1 MESETP
7 NIPPPRVVELPP
19 DIPKLEEILSAND
32 FALAA
37 QKALTPKAWAF
48 YSSAA
53 TDLVTVNKNRELIRR
68 VMLRP
73 RILRNVSS
81 VRIDRK
87 ILGLDSKA
95 PFIMCP
101 AAMATLAHPDG
112 ELGWSRAAANEGIF
126 EIVSF
131 WAIWMKQFADDFK
144 ISSNASYSLPS
155 IIAAAP
161 PGHPFFLQLYVNSNR
176 PKTVEL
182 LRRARSLGIKAIFV
196 TVDAPVPGKREAD
209 ERAAQDVVIK
219 SEMSG
224 SESSKDNK
232 GSGLG
237 RLMGQYID
245 KSLNWE
251 DLKWIREESS
261 VPIVLKGVQT
271 VEDVKLAV
279 EHGVDGVMLSNHG
292 GRSLDG

>member
-1 MESETP
+1 MTSQQWSP
-7 NIPPPRVVELPP
+7 KLPTSQLQEVHP
-19 DIPKLEEILSAND
+19 DITTPAHLFTNTTTEVQLPADVPDLSQILSAND

-73 RILRNVSS
+73 RILRNVTE

-126 EIVSF
+126 EIVS
-131 WAIWMKQFADDFK
+131 
-144 ISSNASYSLPS
+144 
-155 IIAAAP
+155 
-161 PGHPFFLQLYVNSNR
+161 H
-176 PKTVEL
+176 L
-182 LRRARSLGIKAIFV
+182 LR
-196 TVDAPVPGKREAD
+196 T
-209 ERAAQDVVIK
+209 
-219 SEMSG
+219 
-224 SESSKDNK
+224 SK
-232 GSGLG
+232 L
-237 RLMGQYID
+237 
-245 KSLNWE
+245 
-251 DLKWIREESS
+251 
-261 VPIVLKGVQT
+261 
-271 VEDVKLAV
+271 
-279 EHGVDGVMLSNHG
+279 
-292 GRSLDG
+292 

>member
-1 MESETP
+1 MTTHPLTIHSVT
-7 NIPPPRVVELPP
+7 VVELAP
-19 DIPKLEEILSAND
+19 DVPKLEEILSAND

-53 TDLVTVNKNRELIRR
+53 TDLITVNKNRELIRR

-112 ELGWSRAAANEGIF
+112 ELGWSRAAASEGIF

-131 WAIWMKQFADDFK
+131 EP
-144 ISSNASYSLPS
+144 PS
-155 IIAAAP
+155 
-161 PGHPFFLQLYVNSNR
+161 G
-176 PKTVEL
+176 
-182 LRRARSLGIKAIFV
+182 
-196 TVDAPVPGKREAD
+196 
-209 ERAAQDVVIK
+209 
-219 SEMSG
+219 
-224 SESSKDNK
+224 
-232 GSGLG
+232 
-237 RLMGQYID
+237 
-245 KSLNWE
+245 
-251 DLKWIREESS
+251 
-261 VPIVLKGVQT
+261 
-271 VEDVKLAV
+271 
-279 EHGVDGVMLSNHG
+279 
-292 GRSLDG
+292 